1 MGGGRLGRGL
11 APVRNGVAVVTLHDS
26 HVGLQGGGSEQWKV
40 EGVDED
46 GGSTR
51 EGCGGLPVKSERLG
65 GDQS

>member
-1 MGGGRLGRGL
+1 M
-11 APVRNGVAVVTLHDS
+11 RNGVAVVTLHDS